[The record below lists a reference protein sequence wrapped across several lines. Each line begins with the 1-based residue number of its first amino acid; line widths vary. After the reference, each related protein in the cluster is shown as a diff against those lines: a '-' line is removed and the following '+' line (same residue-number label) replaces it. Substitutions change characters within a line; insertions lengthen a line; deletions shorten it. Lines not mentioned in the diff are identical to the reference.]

1 MPVRRASSSMVSSP
15 FVTSL
20 TGQSYSGLC
29 AIDSCNTQ
37 VMNFAWLIAQ
47 GGGAGGAPLTD
58 LIGGAVVGGALALV
72 ALGLGMA
79 HRAHR
84 IHWLGRLAS
93 FSERVSGLPRWASLP
108 SAVGG
113 GALLLALAGFWWDV
127 ATHIDNGRDQGP
139 FGTAA
144 HWPIMLGLAG
154 IALAG
159 YLAVILGCDD
169 DEPTAVRLRGGW
181 SAPLGGVLLLACGGF
196 ALLGFPLDDTWH
208 RLFGQDVTLWGPTH
222 VLMIGSAS
230 LATVAVWVLLVEGR
244 RSSRRSG
251 LGDGPSPAASLLMR
265 LRKPMIAGGFLIG
278 LSSLQGEFDF
288 GVPQYALVLHPVML
302 MVAAGT
308 GLVTARIVLG
318 RFGALQAVAFYLI
331 VRVVLTTMVDPVLGH
346 STQHF
351 PLYLAE
357 ACLVELAA
365 WRLGTQRPLRFGLVS
380 GALIG
385 TVGLAAEW
393 AWTHVWMP
401 IPWPEAILGEVALLA
416 PAAALAG
423 GVLGA
428 YVGGTLRDPDA
439 PPRIGPAWAAAVGGA
454 VIVLCVAFPLPKG
467 GGEPATAAVSL
478 RTVAPAPNRTVEAT
492 VRVRPADAA
501 ANTEWMTAT
510 SWQGGG
516 LVVNRMRRI
525 APGLYRT
532 TQPLAVHGNWKT
544 LIRMSTGRALRAV
557 PIYLPA
563 DPQIPAPAVPAR
575 DRVVRQFVNDGTI
588 LQRESRGGALAAV
601 LPAYLLLGLIF
612 VGEFPRLTWG
622 LMRVRRI
629 PARVGRGE
637 PRFGRTPVPTPV

>member
-1 MPVRRASSSMVSSP
+1 MPVRRASSSIVSSAS
-15 FVTSL
+15 VRSL
-20 TGQSYSGLC
+20 TGSSYRGLC
-29 AIDSCNTQ
+29 DMKSCNTCAMHSASL
-37 VMNFAWLIAQ
+37 VLAQ
-47 GGGAGGAPLTD
+47 SGGAGGAPLSD
-58 LIGGAVVGGALALV
+58 LIGATVVGGSMGLV
-72 ALGLGMA
+72 AFAIGGL

-113 GALLLALAGFWWDV
+113 GALLLALTGFWWDV

-159 YLAVILGCDD
+159 YLAVILGCPD

-196 ALLGFPLDDTWH
+196 ALMGFPLDDTWH

-302 MVAAGT
+302 MVAAAC

-318 RFGALQAVAFYLI
+318 RLGALQAVSFYLFL
-331 VRVVLTTMVDPVLGH
+331 RVILTTMVGPVLGH

-351 PLYLAE
+351 PLYLVE
-357 ACLVELAA
+357 AGLVELVA
-365 WRLGTQRPLRFGLVS
+365 WRLGTQRPLRFGLVA

-385 TVGLAAEW
+385 TIGLAAEW

-401 IPWPEAILGEVALLA
+401 IPWPSTLIGEMLPLA
-416 PAAALAG
+416 VLAAVAG
-423 GVLGA
+423 GLLGG
-428 YVGGTLRDPDA
+428 YIGGTLRD
-439 PPRIGPAWAAAVGGA
+439 
-454 VIVLCVAFPLPKG
+454 
-467 GGEPATAAVSL
+467 
-478 RTVAPAPNRTVEAT
+478 
-492 VRVRPADAA
+492 
-501 ANTEWMTAT
+501 
-510 SWQGGG
+510 
-516 LVVNRMRRI
+516 
-525 APGLYRT
+525 
-532 TQPLAVHGNWKT
+532 
-544 LIRMSTGRALRAV
+544 
-557 PIYLPA
+557 
-563 DPQIPAPAVPAR
+563 
-575 DRVVRQFVNDGTI
+575 
-588 LQRESRGGALAAV
+588 
-601 LPAYLLLGLIF
+601 
-612 VGEFPRLTWG
+612 
-622 LMRVRRI
+622 
-629 PARVGRGE
+629 
-637 PRFGRTPVPTPV
+637 

>member
-1 MPVRRASSSMVSSP
+1 
-15 FVTSL
+15 
-20 TGQSYSGLC
+20 
-29 AIDSCNTQ
+29 
-37 VMNFAWLIAQ
+37 MNFAWLLAQ
-47 GGGAGGAPLTD
+47 GGGAGGAPLQD

-84 IHWLGRLAS
+84 IQWLGRLAAC
-93 FSERVSGLPRWASLP
+93 SERGSGLPRWSSLP
-108 SAVGG
+108 SAIGG
-113 GALLLALAGFWWDV
+113 GALIVALAGFWWDV

-159 YLAVILGCDD
+159 YLAVILGCPD

-196 ALLGFPLDDTWH
+196 ALVGFPLDDTWH

-230 LATVAVWVLLVEGR
+230 LATIACWVLLVEGR
-244 RSSRRSG
+244 RSARRSG
-251 LGDGPSPAASLLMR
+251 LAGGQSQAASALVR

-288 GVPQYALVLHPVML
+288 GVPQYALILHPVMI
-302 MVAAGT
+302 MVAAAC

-318 RFGALQAVAFYLI
+318 RFGALQAVSFYLI
-331 VRVVLTTMVDPVLGH
+331 MRVILTTMVGPVLGH

-357 ACLVELAA
+357 AALVELVA
-365 WRLGTQRPLRFGLVS
+365 WRLGTQRPLRFGVVS

-385 TVGLAAEW
+385 TIGLAAEW
-393 AWTHVWMP
+393 GWTHVWMP
-401 IPWPEAILGEVALLA
+401 IPWPSSILAEAAILG

-423 GVLGA
+423 GILGA
-428 YVGGTLRDPDA
+428 YAGGTLRDPDA
-439 PPRIGPAWAAAVGGA
+439 PPRIGPAWPAALAAG
-454 VIVLCVAFPLPKG
+454 VIVACIAFPLPKG
-467 GGEPATAAVSL
+467 GGEPATAAISL
-478 RTVAPAPNRTVEAT
+478 RTVAAAPNRTVEAT

-501 ANTEWMTAT
+501 NNTEWMTAT

-516 LVVNRMRRI
+516 LIVNRMRRV
-525 APGLYRT
+525 APGVYRT
-532 TQPLAVHGNWKT
+532 THALPIYGNWKT
-544 LIRMSTGRALRAV
+544 LIRLSTGRALRAV
-557 PIYLPA
+557 PVYLPA

-575 DRVVRQFVNDGTI
+575 DRVVREFVSDGTI
-588 LQRESRGGALAAV
+588 LQREARGGALAAV
-601 LPAYLLLGLIF
+601 IPAYLLLALIF
-612 VGEFPRLTWG
+612 CGEFTALTWG
-622 LMRVRRI
+622 LMRLRQVTA
-629 PARVGRGE
+629 PASKRDE
-637 PRFGRTPVPTPV
+637 PRFQRTPVATPA